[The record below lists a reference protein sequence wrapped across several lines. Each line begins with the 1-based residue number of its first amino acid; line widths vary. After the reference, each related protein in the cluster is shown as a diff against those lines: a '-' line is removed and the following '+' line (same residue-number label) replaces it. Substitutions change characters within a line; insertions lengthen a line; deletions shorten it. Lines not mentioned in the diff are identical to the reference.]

1 MLVFLYGKI
10 WYNIIITKERI
21 IEWKKKKELKL
32 INNNNTNE
40 KIKILNLYKFGF
52 LLPAIITSYYIIRN
66 MISGQVISWINL
78 YLLIIPVPFILISLT
93 MNIVIHST
101 KKEIKEP
108 NNAIKYGNKITVE
121 LTKNID
127 HSKVITERNV
137 DLIFKK
143 DDKEYILKNFNDYNF
158 TDEFLEITNDNEFI
172 IYEHKDN
179 YYIKEK
185 EVFDKICE
193 KLLSK
198 GFNNNP
204 IKRIKLDK

>member
-1 MLVFLYGKI
+1 MK
-10 WYNIIITKERI
+10 N
-21 IEWKKKKELKL
+21 ELKL
-32 INNNNTNE
+32 INNNNANE

-93 MNIVIHST
+93 MNIVIHRT
-101 KKEIKEP
+101 KKEIKEA
-108 NNAIKYGNKITVE
+108 NNAIKHGDKITVE

-127 HSKVITERNV
+127 HSETITERNV

-143 DDKEYILKNFNDYNF
+143 DNKEYILKNFNDYNF
-158 TDEFLEITNDNEFI
+158 TDEFLEITNDNEFT
-172 IYEHKDN
+172 IYEYENN

-185 EVFDKICE
+185 EI
-193 KLLSK
+193 
-198 GFNNNP
+198 
-204 IKRIKLDK
+204 LDKMCKELINMRHLPNPFKNA

>member
-1 MLVFLYGKI
+1 MK
-10 WYNIIITKERI
+10 N
-21 IEWKKKKELKL
+21 ELKL
-32 INNNNTNE
+32 IKINNANE

-52 LLPAIITSYYIIRN
+52 LLPAIITCYYIICD

-93 MNIVIHST
+93 MNIVIHRI
-101 KKEIKEP
+101 KKEIKEH
-108 NNAIKYGNKITVE
+108 NNAIKNGNKIIVE

-127 HSKVITERNV
+127 HSKVITKKNV

-143 DDKEYILKNFNDYNF
+143 DDKEYTLKNFNDYNF

-185 EVFDKICE
+185 EV
-193 KLLSK
+193 
-198 GFNNNP
+198 
-204 IKRIKLDK
+204 LDKMCKKLMNMHHQPNPFKNS

>member
-1 MLVFLYGKI
+1 MK
-10 WYNIIITKERI
+10 N
-21 IEWKKKKELKL
+21 ELKL
-32 INNNNTNE
+32 INNNNLNQR
-40 KIKILNLYKFGF
+40 IKFLNLCKF
-52 LLPAIITSYYIIRN
+52 LLLIPAIISAYYIIHN
-66 MISGQVISWINL
+66 IIIGELLSWKNV
-78 YLLIIPVPFILISLT
+78 YLLIIHIPYTTAALIIG
-93 MNIVIHST
+93 IVIIKR
-101 KKEIKEP
+101 KKEMKEP

-185 EVFDKICE
+185 EVLDKICKE
-193 KLLSK
+193 LM
-198 GFNNNP
+198 NMHHQPNP
-204 IKRIKLDK
+204 FKNS

>member
-1 MLVFLYGKI
+1 M
-10 WYNIIITKERI
+10 
-21 IEWKKKKELKL
+21 KKELKL

-158 TDEFLEITNDNEFI
+158 TYEFLEITNDNEFI

-185 EVFDKICE
+185 EVLDKICKE
-193 KLLSK
+193 LM
-198 GFNNNP
+198 NMHHQPNP
-204 IKRIKLDK
+204 FKNS